1 MKILPINNIYN
12 NYTQHQTKL
21 SKPSVKQSPLNCMS
35 NSIYYIPA
43 FKGKIPA
50 TDKEYK
56 LMFEYL
62 KSNGRDF
69 STETISK
76 EMPYFDELCKKFKF
90 DINKKFDNEK
100 ETLYELAKRGAW
112 EAEDYTYYGINKFE
126 RFIFHQFPLEKAS
139 SIMLSIHHYLPL
151 RTFVKEFNSPSP
163 KDRLE
168 AFEQFKKLY
177 DNETNQASKR
187 TALETFI
194 GDVLLS
200 YNQLTTAER
209 IQFAAQFPVSIIE
222 RDFMNADEIKEFIRP
237 ELIAPLKNQRLKNII
252 DRNGIGTQ
260 EKLLACLNDEL
271 MAPELLDIPYAYD
284 NHSNIIKDIAQT
296 EDAVA
301 MQKFLDK
308 LSEMPFIPNS
318 DEICEAANI
327 AGRSG
332 NIKLLQLLKS
342 KKVNLEQ
349 CRQNVGEFT
358 PEVQKFFSNLK
369 IQNPRLVED
378 LMNVKPYEMSQVYD
392 LSKYDINS
400 RDKDGNTIILKAA
413 RILDLS
419 RIKALKDID
428 DVDWNATNKQGENI
442 SMIILNR
449 MNTDDYSPNNKLI
462 KAILAELRELP
473 EGKFDINYVNQTP
486 IYGFGERIPFRLPYT
501 TLNKFFL
508 DRIAGFNDVIL
519 DELLQFKNINPNICP
534 NDSIPL
540 LQWLA
545 FSPPSFNMF
554 NKLYHHPNTDRD
566 ITYLGQHWLDN
577 LLHGDILPSKSSL
590 ILLNDIINFR
600 FVDKIKAIYEENGS
614 FSINEIEKFIEY
626 DNFKQIMMQSLNSI
640 GENIGHFLPEIFV
653 KEGSYDYTKL
663 RKICEKLQD
672 AKFDF
677 SKKDNLYRTPL
688 MKAIE
693 AENVEVAKLLLE
705 FGKVKENDLHEVKML
720 ALNSENK
727 ELKNLFENFKG

>member
-1 MKILPINNIYN
+1 
-12 NYTQHQTKL
+12 
-21 SKPSVKQSPLNCMS
+21 
-35 NSIYYIPA
+35 
-43 FKGKIPA
+43 
-50 TDKEYK
+50 
-56 LMFEYL
+56 
-62 KSNGRDF
+62 
-69 STETISK
+69 
-76 EMPYFDELCKKFKF
+76 
-90 DINKKFDNEK
+90 
-100 ETLYELAKRGAW
+100 
-112 EAEDYTYYGINKFE
+112 
-126 RFIFHQFPLEKAS
+126 
-139 SIMLSIHHYLPL
+139 MLSIHHYLPL
-151 RTFVKEFNSPSP
+151 RTFVKGFDSPSP

-209 IQFAAQFPVSIIE
+209 IQFAAQFPVSIVE

-301 MQKFLDK
+301 MQKILDK

-378 LMNVKPYEMSQVYD
+378 LMNVKPSEMSQVYD

-400 RDKDGNTIILKAA
+400 RDKDGNTILLKAA
-413 RILDLS
+413 RNLDLN

-462 KAILAELRELP
+462 KAILTELRELP

-486 IYGFGERIPFRLPYT
+486 IYKFGERIPFRLPYT

-508 DRIAGFNDVIL
+508 DRIAGSNDVIL

-540 LQWLA
+540 LQWLT
-545 FSPPSFNMF
+545 FCPTSFNMF

-577 LLHGDILPSKSSL
+577 LLHGDMLLRKFSVK
-590 ILLNDIINFR
+590 LLNEVINLR

-640 GENIGHFLPEIFV
+640 GENIGHFLSEIFV
-653 KEGSYDYTKL
+653 KEGSEDYNKL
-663 RKICEKLQD
+663 RNILGKLHDVQ
-672 AKFDF
+672 FDF
-677 SKKDNLYRTPL
+677 SQKDNLDRIPL

-693 AENVEVAKLLLE
+693 AENIEVAKLLLE
-705 FGKVKENDLHEVKML
+705 FGKVKESDFNEVKTL
-720 ALNSENK
+720 ALNSDNQ
-727 ELKNLFENFKG
+727 ELKKLFENFKG